1 MARRTIS
8 INEKIERA
16 KETVSRA
23 KTKYDA
29 ALDELE
35 KLMVKK
41 EEMKKQE
48 LIAVIES
55 SSKSF
60 DEIMTFLKE
69 DM

>member
-1 MARRTIS
+1 MVRRTIS
-8 INEKIERA
+8 IDEKIERA

-48 LIAVIES
+48 LMAAIES
-55 SSKSF
+55 SNKSF
-60 DEIMTFLKE
+60 DEVMAFLKE
-69 DM
+69 EM